1 MALKYTWRSLT
12 VMDDGVIS
20 RICVRAG
27 AQLSG
32 VLQFTKQVNSFGL
45 CVSVWACV
53 DSKQSEKLL
62 DISSS
67 CHYVNGLTLIRTLL
81 KRNQIRSKKFPV
93 ERYFCNVC
101 RRRLVCTFFS
111 SIHIIYMYVVDMVC
125 CPFFILYVSMSSL
138 LLCMFQP
145 NASRI
150 TVSHALSL
158 TAVVICEL
166 CLVIWFQL
174 VIARVVFLARCPARI
189 RFHCFAVCVR
199 LCDDISFRVKK
210 KQKKFLLVSFS
221 LFNVV
226 KQLQFQH
233 DFNFIKETVTN
244 IFFSIS
250 FFHSLRNDYFQSR
263 YNMHFGK
270 TLNSI
275 CARIRY
281 DVCI

>member
-125 CPFFILYVSMSSL
+125 CPFFFLYVSMSSL

-166 CLVIWFQL
+166 CLVI
-174 VIARVVFLARCPARI
+174 
-189 RFHCFAVCVR
+189 
-199 LCDDISFRVKK
+199 
-210 KQKKFLLVSFS
+210 
-221 LFNVV
+221 
-226 KQLQFQH
+226 
-233 DFNFIKETVTN
+233 
-244 IFFSIS
+244 
-250 FFHSLRNDYFQSR
+250 
-263 YNMHFGK
+263 
-270 TLNSI
+270 
-275 CARIRY
+275 
-281 DVCI
+281 